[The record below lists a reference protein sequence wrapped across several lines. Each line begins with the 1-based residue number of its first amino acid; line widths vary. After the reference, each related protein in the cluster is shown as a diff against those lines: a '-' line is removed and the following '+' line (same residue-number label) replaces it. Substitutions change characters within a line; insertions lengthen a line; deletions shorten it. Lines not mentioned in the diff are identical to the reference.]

1 MIMHLAAQNPC
12 AIVTP
17 IKDQDKVRQKIN
29 KQIKQNKTTTT
40 KSSITSTQ
48 LKNWK
53 QNEIHKEDTLCWP
66 KSQLGF
72 FCNIY

>member
-29 KQIKQNKTTTT
+29 KQIKQNNNNKKQYNINTT
-40 KSSITSTQ
+40 KKLET
-48 LKNWK
+48 
-53 QNEIHKEDTLCWP
+53 E
-66 KSQLGF
+66 
-72 FCNIY
+72 

>member
-29 KQIKQNKTTTT
+29 KQIKQNNNNKKQYNINTT
-40 KSSITSTQ
+40 KKLETEWNTQ
-48 LKNWK
+48 RRYIVLAK
-53 QNEIHKEDTLCWP
+53 
-66 KSQLGF
+66 KSARVFL
-72 FCNIY
+72 